1 MRKKPVVVKGNYY
14 ESIVQAAR
22 RLPRG
27 TYRWRPNEVS
37 LRVHSP
43 DYPEWRFA
51 TQEETD
57 DVEKKKLAYRLAKQL
72 KHSQP

>member
-1 MRKKPVVVKGNYY
+1 MRKKPVVVKGRYY

-37 LRVHSP
+37 MRVHSP
-43 DYPEWRFA
+43 DYPEWRIA
-51 TQEETD
+51 TDEEIETRT
-57 DVEKKKLAYRLAKQL
+57 VRK
-72 KHSQP
+72 SC